1 LFLSIENLL
10 LERVGSGEVDGDLVS
25 GELVVD
31 LGDGF
36 NLGLN
41 LFSVE
46 GVEEDLHVLSAVK
59 GDSGALA
66 SDRGWVAL
74 FNIN

>member
-1 LFLSIENLL
+1 M
-10 LERVGSGEVDGDLVS
+10 S

-31 LGDGF
+31 LGDGL
-36 NLGLN
+36 NLGLD

-59 GDSGALA
+59 GHSCALA
-66 SDRGWVAL
+66 SDCRWVAL

>member
-1 LFLSIENLL
+1 MFLSIENLL

-31 LGDGF
+31 LGDGL
-36 NLGLN
+36 NLRLN

-46 GVEEDLHVLSAVK
+46 GVEEDLHVLSTVK

-66 SDRGWVAL
+66 SDCGWVAL

>member
-1 LFLSIENLL
+1 M
-10 LERVGSGEVDGDLVS
+10 S

-31 LGDGF
+31 LGDGL
-36 NLGLN
+36 NLRLN

-46 GVEEDLHVLSAVK
+46 GVEEDLHVLSTVK

-66 SDRGWVAL
+66 SDCGWVAL

>member
-1 LFLSIENLL
+1 
-10 LERVGSGEVDGDLVS
+10 VS